1 MPIINTLK
9 TLTLATTITMSK
21 ATFAYSVTY
30 FFNSYAYE
38 PLANAVSEYAK
49 EWGLYE
55 YKTSVFENIYNV
67 TRNNLSPE
75 IADFSV
81 HLAKNSLPAL
91 KDAILLDG
99 IVSFTLGGPIL
110 YPIIGSTIA
119 YALRKSI
126 NGYFENS
133 KLHEVTGGVVAGAI
147 KYGISK
153 STLNGKILFIGAVN
167 NALYEYFKPEVGAT
181 INNADMIGLYTSLTM
196 IEGVD
201 AVLKFAQTYIWGNDA
216 ELNVILNIN
225 NLLGQIATTL
235 KVTGLVSAS
244 IWIFLEDK
252 DFYCNKTQCFK
263 KGIEFYT
270 DDMCYIDERYKG
282 EFAWTPERTLSIP
295 NKVIDDIAY
304 AVNYVMNSQK
314 PTPDMPA
321 NEEANVNST
330 FDYYNNTKAQCI
342 LKNFTQLD
350 TCSADEY
357 YDELVQNTELNS
369 KEVEQDVKEEL

>member
-1 MPIINTLK
+1 
-9 TLTLATTITMSK
+9 
-21 ATFAYSVTY
+21 
-30 FFNSYAYE
+30 
-38 PLANAVSEYAK
+38 
-49 EWGLYE
+49 
-55 YKTSVFENIYNV
+55 
-67 TRNNLSPE
+67 
-75 IADFSV
+75 
-81 HLAKNSLPAL
+81 
-91 KDAILLDG
+91 
-99 IVSFTLGGPIL
+99 
-110 YPIIGSTIA
+110 
-119 YALRKSI
+119 
-126 NGYFENS
+126 
-133 KLHEVTGGVVAGAI
+133 VVAGAI

-181 INNADMIGLYTSLTM
+181 ITNADTIGLYTSLTM

-216 ELNVILNIN
+216 ELDVILNIN

-282 EFAWTPERTLSIP
+282 EFAWTLERTLSIP
-295 NKVIDDIAY
+295 NKVIDDITY

-330 FDYYNNTKAQCI
+330 FDYYNNTKAQCV

-357 YDELVQNTELNS
+357 YD
-369 KEVEQDVKEEL
+369 